1 MQYKQGLKLPKDD
14 EYKLANAPVDEGEA
28 QVSYLVFLGAEVLR

>member
-1 MQYKQGLKLPKDD
+1 MQYKRGPKLPKVD
-14 EYKLANAPVDEGEA
+14 EYKIANVPVDEGEA